1 MTVSADPPKTAREL
15 VNTTTGL
22 VPSARQ
28 DASSACVACRLAR
41 RPRSKS
47 ASHSPLTAAAR
58 WKISSA
64 PASAFWAKPGS
75 PRSPRTTATRESAAR
90 SGGTGTWSTRVSRDS
105 ARGAPP
111 ATASDPAAS
120 SSRASREPRKPA
132 PPVTTTCIP
141 ASYVPGAE
149 PELPAGPLGWH
160 QPAQPHDLGVP
171 CLQHRLDDVHGRVH
185 GHLGI
190 PGDAVTQETARQR
203 PPEPLR
209 GDGQQIRRIRQT
221 IALSPACGTT
231 RIRPPAPAGR
241 TRRAAPG
248 DRRGSLVL
256 IRHAEQWS
264 HHPRLRG
271 RCGGTPLWY
280 GRLREH
286 RRGLPIWNVCTAL
299 MLPL

>member
-58 WKISSA
+58 WKTSSA

-75 PRSPRTTATRESAAR
+75 ARSPSTTATRESAAR
-90 SGGTGTWSTRVSRDS
+90 SGGAGTRSTSVSRDS
-105 ARGAPP
+105 VRGAPP
-111 ATASDPAAS
+111 ATASDPAPS

-132 PPVTTTCIP
+132 PPVITTCIP
-141 ASYVPGAE
+141 ASYVPGAG
-149 PELPAGPLGWH
+149 PELPAGPLGRR

-171 CLQHRLDDVHGRVH
+171 RLQHRLDDVHGRVY

-190 PGDAVTQETARQR
+190 PGDAVAQEAARQR

-209 GDGQQIRRIRQT
+209 GDGQQIRRICQAVT
-221 IALSPACGTT
+221 LGPARGTT
-231 RIRPPAPAGR
+231 RVHAAARLTRCPAS
-241 TRRAAPG
+241 G
-248 DRRGSLVL
+248 DG
-256 IRHAEQWS
+256 
-264 HHPRLRG
+264 
-271 RCGGTPLWY
+271 
-280 GRLREH
+280 
-286 RRGLPIWNVCTAL
+286 
-299 MLPL
+299 